1 MAKDPKSSNG
11 CELILGLDLG
21 TTSVKAALLKKD
33 TREILKTKSRET
45 DAFVHNSEPN
55 SQKNEQDV
63 DKILTALQFC
73 VSGKITTVLYVKY
86 FEENYT

>member
-1 MAKDPKSSNG
+1 MAKESKTSNG

-33 TREILKTKSRET
+33 TKEILKTKSRET
-45 DAFVHNSEPN
+45 DANVHNTEPN

-73 VSGKITTVLYVKY
+73 VSGMLYQKVHI
-86 FEENYT
+86 